1 MVFKCSKDSLAPD
14 GNYYRQEFYSS
25 KVSYYRCH
33 EYNVKQGN
41 WEMMEHMGR
50 DKILV
55 TSVSF
60 YTLCYLESLY
70 VLLLV
75 YQQYVKT
82 FKVT

>member
-41 WEMMEHMGR
+41 
-50 DKILV
+50 
-55 TSVSF
+55 
-60 YTLCYLESLY
+60 
-70 VLLLV
+70 
-75 YQQYVKT
+75 
-82 FKVT
+82 